1 MLLRRLLA
9 LTVLAPV
16 LWAGVSL
23 GADPKEEA
31 LKKEMKD
38 LTGTW
43 EVTKVKVAGMDEQA
57 LPPGTLQL
65 VFTADGKYSEKIM
78 GKENENGKYT
88 VDPSKTPKTIDLD
101 ILEGMDKGKKQLGLY
116 ELKGDDLKIAF
127 AEPGGKDRPADLAGK
142 GAAAVVTLKRAK

>member
-1 MLLRRLLA
+1 MLLRRLSAVPVVVSA
-9 LTVLAPV
+9 LCL
-16 LWAGVSL
+16 GVSF

-31 LKKEMKD
+31 VQKEMKA
-38 LTGTW
+38 LAGTW
-43 EVTKVKVAGMDEQA
+43 EITKVKPAGQEEQA

-65 VFTADGKYSEKIM
+65 VISADGKYSEKVM

-101 ILEGMDKGKKQLGLY
+101 ILEGPDKGKKQFGLY

-127 AEPGGKDRPADLAGK
+127 AEPGKERPADLAGK
-142 GAAAVVTLKRAK
+142 NAAAVVTLKRSK